1 MSMCGASASC
11 RKNSFSPGMSAIPAG
26 SEPRERMWK
35 LSTHS
40 PSAGWSARR
49 TISQERS

>member
-1 MSMCGASASC
+1 MAMWGASASC

-35 LSTHS
+35 LSTQR

-49 TISQERS
+49 TMSQDRS